1 MKFHVLQ
8 HHPYEGL
15 GIIKDWLTQQNA
27 SISTTFFYKI
37 DYIKPNI
44 DEIDAL
50 IIMGGPMSVNDE
62 DLFPWLIEEKRL
74 IREAIRK
81 NKKIL
86 GVCLGAQLI
95 VNAMGET
102 VKNNRCREIGL
113 FPINA
118 ARSYKSFKFPD
129 KLSVVHWHG
138 QTFDLPY
145 KSNLLATSVA
155 CINQAFQINSNIIGL
170 QFHLEFDAVALQRL
184 ILEFKDELVPSE
196 YVQSEKEL
204 SNINK
209 EEYKEMKKILF
220 TLLDYLF
227 NK

>member
-8 HHPYEGL
+8 HHPCEGL
-15 GIIKDWLTQQNA
+15 GLIKDWITQKNA
-27 SISTTFFYKI
+27 AISTTLFYNI

-44 DEIDAL
+44 EEIDAL
-50 IIMGGPMSVNDE
+50 IIMGGPMNVNDE
-62 DLFPWLIEEKRL
+62 DLFPWLIEEKNL

-95 VNAMGET
+95 VNSMGGT
-102 VKNNRCREIGL
+102 VKSNMCKEIGF

-118 ARSYKSFKFPD
+118 EHSYNCFKFPEN
-129 KLSVVHWHG
+129 LNVVHWHG

-145 KSNLLATSVA
+145 KSILLATSVA
-155 CINQAFQINSNIIGL
+155 CKNQAFQINSNIIGL
-170 QFHLEFDAVALQRL
+170 QFHLEFDAAALQSL
-184 ILEFKDELVPSE
+184 ILESSGELVPSK
-196 YVQSEKEL
+196 YVQSEKKL
-204 SNINK
+204 QGISKK
-209 EEYKEMKKILF
+209 EFKEMKKILF
-220 TLLDYLF
+220 KLLDYLF